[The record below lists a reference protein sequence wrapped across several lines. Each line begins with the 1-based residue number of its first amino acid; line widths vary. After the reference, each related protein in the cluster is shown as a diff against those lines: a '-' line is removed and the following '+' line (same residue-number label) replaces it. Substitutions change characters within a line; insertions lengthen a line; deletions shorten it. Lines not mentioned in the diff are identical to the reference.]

1 MIEHSIGVMS
11 LVKIFLKFNVKLSR
25 LTTATHVSVNE
36 EIIRDKG
43 GICISQERSCK
54 NIQE

>member
-1 MIEHSIGVMS
+1 MS

>member
-1 MIEHSIGVMS
+1 MS
-11 LVKIFLKFNVKLSR
+11 LVKLFLKFNVKLSR
-25 LTTATHVSVNE
+25 LTTARHGSVNE

-43 GICISQERSCK
+43 GIGIFQERSCK